1 MTLGDIIKKYRK
13 ENSATM
19 EQVAKLCNIT
29 KGYVAMLERN
39 INSKTGK
46 PVKPTIETIL
56 KVCDGLRLDINEV
69 FSLLDDD
76 YMISLPVKKNISLS
90 QDEENLLCLY
100 RSLDDLGRKLVVDY
114 TDTLCASKKYEN
126 STSSFVKDNV
136 PQYNAIAAHDRT
148 DIKVTDEM
156 RAADDEIMDDDDF

>member
-13 ENSATM
+13 EHSATM
-19 EQVAKLCNIT
+19 EQVAKLCDIT

-56 KVCDGLRLDINEV
+56 KVCGGLRLDVNEV

-76 YMISLPVKKNISLS
+76 YVISLPVKDNISLN
-90 QDEENLLCLY
+90 QDEEMLLSLY
-100 RSLDDLGRKLVVDY
+100 RSLDNLGRKLVIDY
-114 TDTLCASKKYEN
+114 TDTLCASRKYKV
-126 STSSFVKDNV
+126 STSSFVNDNAT
-136 PQYNAIAAHDRT
+136 QYDAIAAHERT

-156 RAADDEIMDDDDF
+156 RAADDAIMDDDDF

>member
-1 MTLGDIIKKYRK
+1 MTLGDIIKKYRE

-19 EQVAKLCNIT
+19 EQVAKLCDIT

-76 YMISLPVKKNISLS
+76 YMISLPVKQNLPLS
-90 QDEENLLCLY
+90 QDEEDLLSLY
-100 RSLDDLGRKLVVDY
+100 RSLDASGKKLVIDY
-114 TDTLCASKKYEN
+114 TDTLCASKKYEI
-126 STSSFVKDNV
+126 STSTFVKDNTI
-136 PQYNAIAAHDRT
+136 QYNAIAAHERT
-148 DIKVTDEM
+148 DIEVTDEM
-156 RAADDEIMDDDDF
+156 RAADDEIMEDDDF